1 MGPALRQNLLTVN
14 MLLKLCLMF
23 RYSFLY
29 WTYRFKTP
37 KRPSGEKEISCKSNL
52 TLQGFKDEFRGELI
66 VNVLYQKALIM
77 RFSKRTIL
85 IDVLMKFS

>member
-1 MGPALRQNLLTVN
+1 MGPALRKNLLTVN

-52 TLQGFKDEFRGELI
+52 TLQDFKDEFRGELI
-66 VNVLYQKALIM
+66 VNVLYQK
-77 RFSKRTIL
+77 R
-85 IDVLMKFS
+85 